1 MASSSF
7 SSVPPPPAAIGW
19 AALPRDVLWSLFTDL
34 GQREVLSGAGLA
46 CAPWRHLVRDE
57 PALWR
62 RIDLTAAAGDT
73 VPGCW
78 KAMALAAIDRSAS
91 QCEAFWGRADDE
103 VLLYLADRAQGRG
116 PSTNTCVIAIE
127 EAAEGRHASQIFIC
141 NAWPPARPSL
151 LCGSGLQ
158 NCRAGPGRASYM
170 KSLRITSSY
179 DVSSKVFAELI
190 KKFPLLEELQLV
202 LKSDAYTTN
211 SKEPHTNSWVEL
223 FQSACQACRNLHH
236 FTVQLADKDMSYD
249 SYSYYGSKDRS
260 ARRFSIPMMHG
271 LHSLELFGGHLTM
284 DVMME
289 IVDNCPSLESLHISG
304 MPYLYG
310 REEKE
315 LRDKCSKIKDLRLP
329 DMDYDDYV
337 S

>member
-1 MASSSF
+1 MASSS
-7 SSVPPPPAAIGW
+7 SVRSPPAASCW

-46 CAPWRHLVRDE
+46 CAPWRHLARDE
-57 PALWR
+57 AALWR
-62 RIDLTAAAGDT
+62 RIDLTTVAGDT

-78 KAMALAAIDRSAS
+78 KAMALAAIDRSAGH
-91 QCEAFWGRADDE
+91 CEAFWGRADDE
-103 VLLYLADRAQGRG
+103 VLLYLAD
-116 PSTNTCVIAIE
+116 
-127 EAAEGRHASQIFIC
+127 
-141 NAWPPARPSL
+141 
-151 LCGSGLQ
+151 
-158 NCRAGPGRASYM
+158 RASYM

-202 LKSDAYTTN
+202 LKSDAYTTK
-211 SKEPHTNSWVEL
+211 SKEPHTNSWLEL
-223 FQSACQACRNLHH
+223 FQSACQACGNLHH

-284 DVMME
+284 DVMMK
-289 IVDNCPSLESLHISG
+289 IVDNCPSLESLHING
-304 MPYLYG
+304 IPYLYVRTG
-310 REEKE
+310 GEGAEGQV
-315 LRDKCSKIKDLRLP
+315 L
-329 DMDYDDYV
+329 
-337 S
+337 